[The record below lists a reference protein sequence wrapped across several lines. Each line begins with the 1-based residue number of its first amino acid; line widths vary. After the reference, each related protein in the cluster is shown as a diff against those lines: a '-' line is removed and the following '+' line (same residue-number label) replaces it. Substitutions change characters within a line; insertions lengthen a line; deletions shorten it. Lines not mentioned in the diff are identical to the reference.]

1 MSQTISCLCLLIVY
15 STVALAQSPE
25 QRTSSYLES
34 IRKSPPL
41 LEAFL
46 REMPKGGDLHN
57 HLIGAIYAESY
68 LQYAIADKL
77 CIDQKQL
84 TFAQPPCDE
93 GRNSVPAERV
103 TTDATLYRLMID
115 AL

>member
-1 MSQTISCLCLLIVY
+1 MSRVISCLYLLIVC
-15 STVALAQSPE
+15 SPLFFAQTPE
-25 QRTSSYLES
+25 QRTSNYLES

-41 LEAFL
+41 LAAFL

-68 LQYAIADKL
+68 LQFAVNDKL
-77 CIDQKQL
+77 CIDQKHL

-93 GRNSVPAERV
+93 SRDIVPAERL
-103 TTDATLYRLMID
+103 TSDG
-115 AL
+115 